1 MSHKIYTT
9 EAIVVGSRFNNTSD
23 KSFLLFTRSA
33 GMLWATGK
41 SVREERSK
49 QRFALQEFS
58 FIRASLVKGRHG
70 WRLGS
75 VVALDNFFTHV
86 NNRESRLAIVTI
98 IKRIRQF
105 LHGES
110 NHFELFDE
118 TVQILNKLKTE
129 NSSELERLVDIFTLR
144 FLFALGYVA
153 SELSFSNYLKETKWW
168 ELPPLP
174 KEARKAIEKAQR
186 ASHL

>member
-58 FIRASLVKGRHG
+58 LIRASLVKGRHG

-86 NNRESRLAIVTI
+86 DNRESRLAIVKV
-98 IKRIRQF
+98 IKIIRQF

-110 NHFELFDE
+110 NNFELFDD
-118 TVQILNKLKTE
+118 TVEVLNKLKSQDKNQLE
-129 NSSELERLVDIFTLR
+129 NLVDIFTLR
-144 FLFALGYVA
+144 FLFTLGYIAPEPIFA
-153 SELSFSNYLKETKWW
+153 SFLKEKRWW
-168 ELPPLP
+168 ELPPVP
-174 KEARKAIEKAQR
+174 KEAKKAIEKAQKF
-186 ASHL
+186 SHL